1 MRRAYRSMTKLLE
14 VASSRSADCWGR
26 RVERIGLVTYR
37 AGDEIHFAAMA
48 NAGPA
53 RPAHWHV
60 ARLCQVEQVLEPR
73 SPANG
78 KTRARE

>member
-1 MRRAYRSMTKLLE
+1 LLG
-14 VASSRSADCWGR
+14 AGG
-26 RVERIGLVTYR
+26 VERIGLVTYR

-53 RPAHWHV
+53 RPAHWNV
-60 ARLCQVEQVLEPR
+60 ARLCQVEQGLEPR